1 MPLFEVKSRST
12 KQNDK
17 NLLTK
22 VKSKSSTTISLKGGG
37 TLMDKIANIVAVVNS
52 KLGKYKDRY
61 RVIRSYE
68 DLVAYID
75 KAIKVGEIGIDTETT
90 GLNPILDQIA
100 GVCLY
105 VPGEKGCYVPINH
118 ISYITQQ
125 RVEDQLEEAQV
136 AEQLQR
142 LVDNHVFTIWFNAK
156 FDIRF
161 IYNQLGVKIKPDWD
175 GYVAARMLNENEP
188 SNGLKPL
195 HNKYCLGGK
204 GDAWSFDSLFHGIPF
219 IYIPINTA
227 YLYAAR
233 DPEITYELYKF
244 QEPYLDIDQL
254 EDREDLQRVAWV
266 FHNIEMPLLPVVAD
280 MEDTGIAFDFE
291 LNAQLSEKYGAL
303 LVEKEKAFH
312 ELCDKLYGD
321 RIEAYKKANPA
332 HKLSTPI
339 SISSPPQIA
348 TLFYD
353 IIGVKPVVV
362 KSSKAH
368 NDSGRGTGAEV
379 LAKIDN
385 PLVKPLL
392 EYREVNKL
400 MTTYID
406 KMRDIVNPKTGRIHA
421 SFNQNG
427 TDTGRFSSQDP
438 NMQNIPSH
446 NDDVRKMFK
455 ASDGYVMM
463 SSDYSAQ
470 EPRLTAT
477 MSADEKMIQA
487 YCEGKDLY
495 AAIAS
500 IAFQKPYE
508 ECLEFR
514 PDGTKNKAGKERR
527 SQAKAIVLGICY
539 GKGIPAIAED
549 LRITKQRAQE
559 IYDSIMGKFPGL
571 RQFIEDS
578 HNMAKELGYVT
589 TFWGRKR
596 RLPNVQLP
604 EFEFSY
610 VGSQNFDPLA
620 DDDEDLEVDAATQQR
635 YARLLKR
642 SYSKAET
649 ESVKKRAR
657 AEGVAIKDNR
667 QLIAEAE
674 RQSVN
679 SRIQGSAADQTK
691 QAMILVANDQKM
703 KDWGFRLLIPIH
715 DELLGECPREYA
727 KECSE
732 RLAALMVEAAK
743 DLSVPSKCDVE
754 ITERW
759 YGEEIEL

>member
-1 MPLFEVKSRST
+1 MALFTVRNRST
-12 KQNDK
+12 KSDDK
-17 NLLTK
+17 NLIGK
-22 VKSKSSTTISLKGGG
+22 VKTKGSATISIKGGG
-37 TLMDKIANIVAVVNS
+37 TLMDKISNIVAMVNS
-52 KLGKYKDRY
+52 RLGKYKNRY
-61 RVIRSYE
+61 QIISNYE
-68 DLVAYID
+68 DLKDYID
-75 KAIKVGEIGIDTETT
+75 KAIAFGAIGIDTETT
-90 GLNPILDQIA
+90 GLNPISDKLA

-105 VPGEKGCYVPINH
+105 VPETKAAYVPINH
-118 ISYITQQ
+118 VSYITQQ
-125 RVEDQLEEAQV
+125 RVPDQLDESQV
-136 AEQLQR
+136 AEQMQR
-142 LVDNHVFTIWFNAK
+142 LVDAKVFTVFHNAK

-161 IYNQLGVKIKPDWD
+161 IKSQLGVKIKPDWD
-175 GYVAARMLNENEP
+175 TYVAARMLNENEE
-188 SNGLKPL
+188 SNGLKNL
-195 HNKYCLGGK
+195 HNKYCLNGK
-204 GDAWSFDSLFHGIPF
+204 GDAWTFDSLFRGVPF
-219 IYIPINTA
+219 TFVPINA
-227 YLYAAR
+227 GYLYAAR
-233 DPEITYELYKF
+233 DPEITYELYLF
-244 QEPYLDIDQL
+244 QKQWLDVEAL
-254 EDREDLQRVAWV
+254 ADRPDLQGVAKV
-266 FHNIEMPLLPVVAD
+266 FHNIEMPLIPVVAD
-280 MEDTGIAFDFE
+280 MEDSGVAFDFD
-291 LNAQLSEKYGAL
+291 LNKQLSEKYGKL
-303 LVEKEKAFH
+303 LVEKEQAFQN
-312 ELCDKLYGD
+312 LCESLYGD
-321 RIEAYKKANPA
+321 KIEAYKRINPN

-339 SISSPPQIA
+339 SISSPTQIA
-348 TLFYD
+348 ILLYD
-353 IIGVKPVVV
+353 IIGVQPVTV

-392 EYREVNKL
+392 EYREVSKL
-400 MTTYID
+400 MTTYIE
-406 KMRDIVNPKTGRIHA
+406 KMRDIVNPVTGRIHA

-427 TDTGRFSSQDP
+427 TDTGRFSSQSP

-477 MSADEKMIQA
+477 MSKDERMIQA

-549 LRITKQRAQE
+549 LKISKQRAQE

-578 HNMAKELGYVT
+578 HEMAKTLGYVT

-610 VGSQNFDPLA
+610 TGSQNFDPLA
-620 DDDEDLEVDAATQQR
+620 DDDDAFEVDAETRKR
-635 YARLLKR
+635 YIRLLKR
-642 SYSKAET
+642 SYTRSET
-649 ESVKKRAR
+649 ENVKRLAR
-657 AEGVAIKDNR
+657 AEGILIKDNR

-691 QAMILVANDQKM
+691 QAMILVANDAKM
-703 KDWGFRLLIPIH
+703 KEWGFRLLIPIH
-715 DELLGECPREYA
+715 DELLGECPKEHA
-727 KECSE
+727 KECAD

-743 DLSVPSKCDVE
+743 DLSVPSRCDVE

-759 YGEEIEL
+759 YGEEIKV

>member
-1 MPLFEVKSRST
+1 MALFDVKSRST
-12 KQNDK
+12 RADDK
-17 NLLTK
+17 NLLGKIKT
-22 VKSKSSTTISLKGGG
+22 KSSTAIKLKGGG
-37 TLMDKIANIVAVVNS
+37 TLMDKISNITAMVNS
-52 KLGKYKDRY
+52 KLGKYRDRY
-61 RVIRSYE
+61 QVISSYE
-68 DLVAYID
+68 ELVAYID
-75 KAIKVGEIGIDTETT
+75 KAIKVGAIGIDTETT

-105 VPGEKGCYVPINH
+105 VPGEKGCYIPINH

-125 RVEDQLEEAQV
+125 RVPNQLEESEV

-142 LVDNHVFTIWFNAK
+142 LIDAKVFTVWFNAK
-156 FDIRF
+156 FDIRV
-161 IYNQLGVKIKPDWD
+161 INNQLGIKIIPDWD
-175 GYVAARMLNENEP
+175 CYVAARLLNENEP
-188 SNGLKPL
+188 SNGLKQL

-204 GDAWSFDSLFHGIPF
+204 GDAWNFDSLFHGIPF
-219 IYIPINTA
+219 TYIPINVA

-233 DPEITYELYKF
+233 DPEITYELYEF
-244 QEPYLDIDQL
+244 QQPYLDFDL
-254 EDREDLQRVAWV
+254 LKDREDLQRVAWV
-266 FHNIEMPLLPVVAD
+266 FHNIEMPLIPVVAD
-280 MEDTGIAFDFE
+280 MEDNGIAFDFD
-291 LNAQLSEKYGAL
+291 LNAELSEKYGNL
-303 LVEKEKAFH
+303 LAEKEQAFQT
-312 ELCDKLYGD
+312 LCSKLYGEK
-321 RIEAYKKANPA
+321 IEAYKKANPN

-339 SISSPPQIA
+339 SISSPSQIA
-348 TLFYD
+348 ILLYD
-353 IIGVKPVVV
+353 IIGVPPVTV

-392 EYREVNKL
+392 EYREVSKL

-406 KMRDIVNPKTGRIHA
+406 KMKDIVNPKTGRIHA

-446 NDDVRKMFK
+446 NDDIRKMFK

-477 MSADEKMIQA
+477 MSGDEKMIQA

-527 SQAKAIVLGICY
+527 GQAKAIVLGICY

-549 LRITKQRAQE
+549 LRISKQKAQE

-610 VGSQNFDPLA
+610 ISSQNFDPLA
-620 DDDEDLEVDAATQQR
+620 EDDEDLEVDEATRGR
-635 YARLLKR
+635 YIRLLKR
-642 SYSKAET
+642 SYSRTETENIKRKAKAE
-649 ESVKKRAR
+649 
-657 AEGVAIKDNR
+657 GIAIKDNR
-667 QLIAEAE
+667 QQIAEAE

-703 KDWGFRLLIPIH
+703 KEWGFRLLIPIH
-715 DELLGECPREYA
+715 DELLGECPREHA
-727 KECSE
+727 KECAE
-732 RLAALMVEAAK
+732 RLAALMIEAAK

-759 YGEEIEL
+759 YGEEIKL